1 MQHVSHQLANRI
13 KAGSERGHAP
23 PLNHGGAAR
32 HSINQCDHYLKP
44 CNQIFTYSIL
54 KDQIFRGVTATVHIL
69 FVPVA
74 HLNPS
79 VLGRTKMLGG
89 VWLPWPILCPLSVV
103 TIYIAALDA
112 SWVLLAYGT
121 PGWTHCIGGDILEAK
136 KQPKTVLLSS
146 PENNSFIYFIKSY
159 MYVCGTQV
167 GYYYIIKV
175 LVLLVS
181 YSPPCTCALWVP
193 THCIMRVCVHTSF
206 VYTT

>member
-1 MQHVSHQLANRI
+1 MW
-13 KAGSERGHAP
+13 
-23 PLNHGGAAR
+23 PLFETMPFPIAADR
-32 HSINQCDHYLKP
+32 
-44 CNQIFTYSIL
+44 FTYSIL

-112 SWVLLAYGT
+112 WVLLAYGT

-146 PENNSFIYFIKSY
+146 PENNFFIYFIKSY

-181 YSPPCTCALWVP
+181 YVHVFSTLHLCTLG
-193 THCIMRVCVHTSF
+193 THPLYHACVCSHIIRIHNID
-206 VYTT
+206 